1 MDRRTR
7 EHLAQTL
14 QQMDQRG
21 ALSAHPRPATAQA
34 AVLQGHLDVWERLAA
49 VRPVNPAP
57 QVMAAGRERMISA
70 LASAANPGRSN
81 IFALLL
87 VTPLALSAAI
97 VLGLMLLTGAAAGAS
112 APLGGPQIWHA
123 VGISRSNDSA
133 VDRSGT
139 SNSGPGGPGNASE
152 DNSGSGGSSGSDDS
166 AQGSGDD
173 GSGDDNS
180 ASGSASSG
188 DDGSSH
194 DAGDDSNNDG
204 DGGADDGSP
213 SGPKP
218 SSTKPGSSRAE
229 ERR

>member
-87 VTPLALSAAI
+87 VTPLALSAGI

-112 APLGGPQIWHA
+112 AALGGPQIWHT
-123 VGISRSNDSA
+123 VGINRNNDDA
-133 VDRSGT
+133 IDRSGT
-139 SNSGPGGPGNASE
+139 SNSGPGGAGNASGDDSE
-152 DNSGSGGSSGSDDS
+152 SGRSSGSDGSD
-166 AQGSGDD
+166 QGSGDD
-173 GSGDDNS
+173 GSGDGNS
-180 ASGSASSG
+180 GSGSAFSG

-194 DAGDDSNNDG
+194 DGSDDSSDG
-204 DGGADDGSP
+204 
-213 SGPKP
+213 
-218 SSTKPGSSRAE
+218 
-229 ERR
+229 